1 MSSLS
6 IRSFTLF
13 REEQPV
19 RDALVLFTLTL
30 LLHFLGAMLRLVQE
44 LSFFWP
50 LNAVMAG
57 IFARYVWL
65 NRSYFYAVCFAAM
78 LVYDGLTS
86 RWGMG
91 FASLLINFSNIVF
104 IVVLAQLVLWDKRR
118 ADSMPGPINALNLF
132 CFCLFAA
139 LLCAAVGA
147 LGSVDVERATF
158 IPQLADWFSEQFS
171 TAVLILPFILTLTLP
186 SALSGFRFRQLLP
199 ALALVLSIALGVA
212 VGGAGSITFP
222 LPALDLVRRSLS
234 AAADLPVNL
243 SHRHQRD
250 IAGRQLV
257 NSLFAGCANAA
268 VAAVLHPPRH
278 CRYAD

>member
-104 IVVLAQLVLWDKRR
+104 IVTLAQLVLWDKRR

-132 CFCLFAA
+132 CFCLLAA

-158 IPQLADWFSEQFS
+158 VPQLADWFSEQFS

-199 ALALVLSIALGVA
+199 VLALVLSIALGVA
-212 VGGAGSITFP
+212 VGGA
-222 LPALDLVRRSLS
+222 
-234 AAADLPVNL
+234 
-243 SHRHQRD
+243 
-250 IAGRQLV
+250 
-257 NSLFAGCANAA
+257 
-268 VAAVLHPPRH
+268 
-278 CRYAD
+278 

>member
-104 IVVLAQLVLWDKRR
+104 IVTLAQLVLWDKRR

-132 CFCLFAA
+132 CFCLLAA

-158 IPQLADWFSEQFS
+158 VPQLADWFSEQFS
-171 TAVLILPFILTLTLP
+171 TAVLILPFI
-186 SALSGFRFRQLLP
+186 
-199 ALALVLSIALGVA
+199 
-212 VGGAGSITFP
+212 
-222 LPALDLVRRSLS
+222 
-234 AAADLPVNL
+234 
-243 SHRHQRD
+243 
-250 IAGRQLV
+250 
-257 NSLFAGCANAA
+257 
-268 VAAVLHPPRH
+268 
-278 CRYAD
+278 